1 MILVLN
7 GADFSENNLGQVEI
21 TTILDEFTLNAIELS
36 GNDSL
41 TDAQKSAL
49 NTFFKNIGAF
59 GTKSNIFSKLR
70 FLYLPILAGSLNKSL
85 INYKTSD
92 VSLVPSNT
100 KFQLRNKGITG
111 VSGGTNAY
119 IDITSSAF
127 SATNLSV
134 CALRT
139 EYLAAASIVCKIG
152 TENTARFAFSTL
164 TTSAGGLNML
174 TIINGGT
181 DLGGGRA
188 GIAGTGKATT
198 EGDFFSVSMNSD
210 ASNNIIKVTDKV
222 NDKYTD
228 SSLNLGDTTSLTLFN
243 GIIGGQNSG
252 ITDANAA
259 LGIIAIGNALTQD
272 ELVIFKNSSIALKNS
287 LMV

>member
-7 GADFSENNLGQVEI
+7 RADFSENNLGQVEI

-70 FLYLPILAGSLNKSL
+70 FLYLPILAGSLDKSL

-139 EYLAAASIVCKIG
+139 EYLATPSIVCKIG
-152 TENTARFAFSTL
+152 TKSTARFALTTR
-164 TTSAGGLNML
+164 TTSAEGLNMMA
-174 TIINGGT
+174 TINTGA
-181 DLGGGRA
+181 DLGGSQVT
-188 GIAGTGKATT
+188 IAKEGKATT

-210 ASNNIIKVTDKV
+210 GSNNIIKVTDV
-222 NDKYTD
+222 TNNKYTD
-228 SSLNLGDTTSLTLFN
+228 SSLNLDNTTSLTLFN
-243 GIIGGQNSG
+243 GIASGQNSG
-252 ITDANAA
+252 VTDANAA
-259 LGIIAIGNALTQD
+259 LGIIAIGDALTQD
-272 ELVIFKNSSIALKNS
+272 ELVIFKNSSIALKNN